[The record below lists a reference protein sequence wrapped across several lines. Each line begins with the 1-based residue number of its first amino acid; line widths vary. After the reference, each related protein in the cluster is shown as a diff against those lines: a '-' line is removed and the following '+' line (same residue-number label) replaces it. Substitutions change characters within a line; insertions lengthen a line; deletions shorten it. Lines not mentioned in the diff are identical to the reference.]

1 MNASS
6 LMNINTVK
14 KYIKKGVPWVVSIS
28 FVDLCCLV
36 RQTQFFP
43 DLNSNN
49 FQPLSNGFLSNET
62 NFQMHFIEDS

>member
-6 LMNINTVK
+6 LMNINSFK
-14 KYIKKGVPWVVSIS
+14 KYIKKGAPWVVSIL
-28 FVDLCCLV
+28 FADPCCLV

-43 DLNSNN
+43 HLNSNN
-49 FQPLSNGFLSNET
+49 FHPLSNGFISNKT